1 MSLANWQAKISVWQS
16 YLLIAFVFF
25 LPISSAAPNL
35 ILLILLLFWLVEADF
50 SRKWQQMRQHPLL
63 FPMLAFALL
72 YPVSLLWTEDM
83 AWGQHMVERHVIF
96 LLFPLLLTVV
106 RKDHISLY
114 FSAFI
119 AAMTLSE
126 LASYAV
132 WFHWVSIPGIDPL
145 DPAGF
150 LGHWEYNP
158 FLALAIYFMAY
169 QLLFKPVASWQRR
182 LFVVFIVTMTINMF
196 ITGGRIGQIAYFALM
211 GLLLLQYFA
220 VKGRLKQGVLA
231 GVIALPLIFTLA
243 YQSSDL
249 FNSRVNLAV
258 ADAKNIFSQADEKT
272 GTGNYR
278 IMIWQNTLRVLQ
290 AYPIFGVGLGDFPE
304 TYNRVNTDVLIPEAT
319 MSKWG
324 EGLGHTQPHN
334 QYLFE
339 LVSFGVLGFGVFIV
353 LWASII
359 RHAMIQKDDYAHWRW
374 AFVTLTLIVMLTDSY
389 LLVQAFSYWFVF
401 MVATLWQ
408 PRVTAS

>member
-1 MSLANWQAKISVWQS
+1 MSVVWRDQLGIWQS

-25 LPISSAAPNL
+25 MPISSAAPNL
-35 ILLILLLFWLVEADF
+35 ILLVILLFWLVEADF

-158 FLALAIYFMAY
+158 FLALAIYLMVY
-169 QLLFKPVASWQRR
+169 QLLFKSVASWQRR

-211 GLLLLQYFA
+211 GLLLLQFFA
-220 VKGRLKQGVLA
+220 YKGRLKQGVLA
-231 GVIALPLIFTLA
+231 GVIALPLIFALA

-249 FNSRVNLAV
+249 FQTRVDKAINE
-258 ADAKNIFSQADEKT
+258 IQTHDETKT
-272 GTGNYR
+272 GSVNARFIY
-278 IMIWQNTLRVLQ
+278 WQNTLAMIPEHVWL
-290 AYPIFGVGLGDFPE
+290 GVGIGDFPDAYNQFVGDRVPPE
-304 TYNRVNTDVLIPEAT
+304 TL
-319 MSKWG
+319 MGKWG
-324 EGLGHTQPHN
+324 EGTGHNQPHN

-339 LVSFGVLGFGVFIV
+339 LASFGVLGFLIFVW

-359 RHAMIQKDDYAHWRW
+359 RHAIVQKDGHAHWRW

-401 MVATLWQ
+401 MMATLWQ

>member
-1 MSLANWQAKISVWQS
+1 MNVVWRDQSGIWQS

-35 ILLILLLFWLVEADF
+35 ILLVILVLWLVEANF
-50 SRKWQQMRQHPLL
+50 ARKWQQMRQHPLF

-83 AWGQHMVERHVIF
+83 AWGLHMVERHAIF

-106 RKDHISLY
+106 RKEHLSLY

-126 LASYAV
+126 IASYAV
-132 WFHWVSIPGIDPL
+132 WFHWLAIPGIDPL

-158 FLALAIYFMAY
+158 FLALAIYFMVY
-169 QLLFKPVASWQRR
+169 QLLFNPVASWQRW
-182 LFVVFIVTMTINMF
+182 LFVVFIITMTINMF

-211 GLLLLQYFA
+211 GLLLLQYFSY
-220 VKGRLKQGVLA
+220 KGRLKQGVLA
-231 GVIALPLIFTLA
+231 GAIALPLIFSIA

-249 FNSRVNLAV
+249 FQTRVDRA
-258 ADAKNIFSQADEKT
+258 IHEIQTHDETKT
-272 GTGNYR
+272 GSVNAR
-278 IMIWQNTLRVLQ
+278 FIFWQNTLAMIPEHVWL
-290 AYPIFGVGLGDFPE
+290 GVGIGDFPDAYNQFVGDRVPPE
-304 TYNRVNTDVLIPEAT
+304 TL
-319 MSKWG
+319 MGKWG
-324 EGLGHTQPHN
+324 EGTGHNQPHN

-339 LVSFGVLGFGVFIV
+339 LASFGILGFAVFAW
-353 LWASII
+353 LWFSII
-359 RHAMIQKDDYAHWRW
+359 RHAIRQSDLYAHWRW
-374 AFVTLTLIVMLTDSY
+374 AFISLTLIVMLTDSY

-401 MVATLWQ
+401 MMATLWQ

>member
-1 MSLANWQAKISVWQS
+1 MWRDQLGIWQS

-35 ILLILLLFWLVEADF
+35 ILLVILLLWLVEADF
-50 SRKWQQMRQHPLL
+50 ARKWQQISQHPL
-63 FPMLAFALL
+63 FPPMIAFALL

-83 AWGQHMVERHVIF
+83 AWGQHMVERHAIF

-106 RKDHISLY
+106 RKEHIGWC

-126 LASYAV
+126 IASYAV
-132 WFHWVSIPGIDPL
+132 WFHWVSIPGIDPS

-158 FLALAIYFMAY
+158 FLALAIYLMAY
-169 QLLFKPVASWQRR
+169 QLLFKSVASWKQW
-182 LFVVFIVTMTINMF
+182 LFVVFIITMTINMF

-211 GLLLLQYFA
+211 GLLLLQFFA
-220 VKGRLKQGVLA
+220 YKGRLKQGVLA
-231 GVIALPLIFTLA
+231 GMVALPLIFSIA
-243 YQSSDL
+243 YQTSDL
-249 FNSRVNLAV
+249 FQTRVDRAV
-258 ADAKNIFSQADEKT
+258 HEIQTHDETKT
-272 GTGNYR
+272 GSVNARFIY
-278 IMIWQNTLRVLQ
+278 WQNTLAMIPESPWL
-290 AYPIFGVGLGDFPE
+290 GVGIGDFPDAYNQFVGDWVPPE
-304 TYNRVNTDVLIPEAT
+304 TL
-319 MSKWG
+319 MGKWG
-324 EGLGHTQPHN
+324 EGTGHNQPHN

-339 LVSFGVLGFGVFIV
+339 LASFGVLGFLIFVW

-359 RHAMIQKDDYAHWRW
+359 RHAMVQKDDYDHWRW

-401 MVATLWQ
+401 MMATLWQ

>member
-1 MSLANWQAKISVWQS
+1 MWRDQLGIWQS

-35 ILLILLLFWLVEADF
+35 ILLVILLLWLVEADF
-50 SRKWQQMRQHPLL
+50 ARKWQQISQHPL
-63 FPMLAFALL
+63 FPPMIAFALL

-83 AWGQHMVERHVIF
+83 AWGQHMVERHAIF

-106 RKDHISLY
+106 RKEHIGWY

-126 LASYAV
+126 IASYAV
-132 WFHWVSIPGIDPL
+132 WFHWVSIPGIDPS

-158 FLALAIYFMAY
+158 FLALAIYLMAY
-169 QLLFKPVASWQRR
+169 QLLFKSVASWKQW
-182 LFVVFIVTMTINMF
+182 LFVVFIITMTINMF

-220 VKGRLKQGVLA
+220 VQGRLKQGVLA
-231 GVIALPLIFTLA
+231 GAIALPLIFALA

-249 FNSRVNLAV
+249 FNNRVNLAV
-258 ADAKNIFSQADEKT
+258 ADMQNMLYQTDEKT
-272 GTGNYR
+272 DTGNYR

-290 AYPIFGVGLGDFPE
+290 AHPILGVGLGDFPE
-304 TYNRVNTDVLIPEAT
+304 TYNRINADVLVPEAT

-339 LVSFGVLGFGVFIV
+339 LASFGVLGFLIFIW

-359 RHAMIQKDDYAHWRW
+359 RHAIVQKDDYAHWRW
-374 AFVTLTLIVMLTDSY
+374 AFITLTLIVMLTDSY

-401 MVATLWQ
+401 MMATLWQ

>member
-1 MSLANWQAKISVWQS
+1 MSVLWRNRLGIWQS

-83 AWGQHMVERHVIF
+83 AWGLHMVERHVIF

-169 QLLFKPVASWQRR
+169 QLLFKPVASWQRW
-182 LFVVFIVTMTINMF
+182 LFIVFIVTMTINMF

-211 GLLLLQYFA
+211 GLLLLQYFSY
-220 VKGRLKQGVLA
+220 KGRLKQGVLA
-231 GVIALPLIFTLA
+231 GAIALPLIFSIA

-249 FNSRVNLAV
+249 FQTRVDRA
-258 ADAKNIFSQADEKT
+258 IHEIQTHDETKT
-272 GTGNYR
+272 GSVNAR
-278 IMIWQNTLRVLQ
+278 FIFWQNTLAMIPEHVWL
-290 AYPIFGVGLGDFPE
+290 GVGIGDFPDAYNQFVGDRVPPE
-304 TYNRVNTDVLIPEAT
+304 TL
-319 MSKWG
+319 MGKWG
-324 EGLGHTQPHN
+324 EGFGHTQPHN

-339 LVSFGVLGFGVFIV
+339 LASFGILGFAVFAW
-353 LWASII
+353 LWFSII
-359 RHAMIQKDDYAHWRW
+359 RHAILQKDDYVHWRW
-374 AFVTLTLIVMLTDSY
+374 AFITLTLIVMLTDSY

>member
-1 MSLANWQAKISVWQS
+1 MWRDQLGIWQS

-35 ILLILLLFWLVEADF
+35 ILLVILLLWLVEADF
-50 SRKWQQMRQHPLL
+50 ARKWQQISQHPL
-63 FPMLAFALL
+63 FPPMIAFALL

-83 AWGQHMVERHVIF
+83 AWGQHMVERHAIF

-106 RKDHISLY
+106 RQEHIGWY

-126 LASYAV
+126 IASYAV
-132 WFHWVSIPGIDPL
+132 WFHWVSIPGIDPS

-169 QLLFKPVASWQRR
+169 QLLFNPVASWQRW
-182 LFVVFIVTMTINMF
+182 LFVLFIITMTINMF

-211 GLLLLQYFA
+211 GLLLLQYFSY
-220 VKGRLKQGVLA
+220 KGRLKQGVLA
-231 GVIALPLIFTLA
+231 GAIALPLIFSIA

-249 FNSRVNLAV
+249 FQTRVDRA
-258 ADAKNIFSQADEKT
+258 IHEIQTHDETKT
-272 GTGNYR
+272 GSINAR
-278 IMIWQNTLRVLQ
+278 FIFWQNTLAMIPEHVWL
-290 AYPIFGVGLGDFPE
+290 GVGIGDFPDAYNQFVGDRVPPE
-304 TYNRVNTDVLIPEAT
+304 TLMR
-319 MSKWG
+319 KWG
-324 EGLGHTQPHN
+324 EGTGHNQPHN

-339 LVSFGVLGFGVFIV
+339 LASFGVLGFLIFVW

-359 RHAMIQKDDYAHWRW
+359 RHAIVQKDNYAHWRW
-374 AFVTLTLIVMLTDSY
+374 AFITLTLIVMLTDSY

-401 MVATLWQ
+401 MMASLWQ
-408 PRVTAS
+408 PRVTTS

>member
-1 MSLANWQAKISVWQS
+1 MWRYQLGIWQS

-35 ILLILLLFWLVEADF
+35 ILLVILLLWLVEADF
-50 SRKWQQMRQHPLL
+50 SRKWLQMRQHPLL

-83 AWGQHMVERHVIF
+83 AWGQHMVERHAIF

-106 RKDHISLY
+106 RKEHLGWY

-119 AAMTLSE
+119 AAMTFSE
-126 LASYAV
+126 IASYAV

-158 FLALAIYFMAY
+158 FLALAIYLMAY
-169 QLLFKPVASWQRR
+169 QLLFKSVASWKQW
-182 LFVVFIVTMTINMF
+182 LFVVFIITMTINMF

-211 GLLLLQYFA
+211 GLLLLQFFA
-220 VKGRLKQGVLA
+220 YKGRLKQGVLA
-231 GVIALPLIFTLA
+231 GAIALPLIFALA

-249 FNSRVNLAV
+249 FQTRVDKAIHEIQTH
-258 ADAKNIFSQADEKT
+258 DDTKT
-272 GTGNYR
+272 GSVNARFIY
-278 IMIWQNTLRVLQ
+278 WQNTLAMIPESPWL
-290 AYPIFGVGLGDFPE
+290 GVGIGDFPDAYNQFVGDRVPPE
-304 TYNRVNTDVLIPEAT
+304 TL
-319 MSKWG
+319 MGKWG
-324 EGLGHTQPHN
+324 EGTGHNQPHN

-339 LVSFGVLGFGVFIV
+339 LASFGVLGFLIFVW

-359 RHAMIQKDDYAHWRW
+359 RHAMVQKDDYAHWRW

-401 MVATLWQ
+401 MMAILWQ

>member
-1 MSLANWQAKISVWQS
+1 MPLLWRQKLSAWQS
-16 YLLIAFVFF
+16 WLLIAFVFF

-35 ILLILLLFWLVEADF
+35 ILLLILVLWLVEADF
-50 SRKWQQMRQHPLL
+50 ARKWQQIRSHPLIY
-63 FPMLAFALL
+63 PMLAFALL

-96 LLFPLLLTVV
+96 FLFPLLLTVV
-106 RKDHISLY
+106 KKEHLGLY

-126 LASYAV
+126 MASYAV
-132 WFHWVSIPGIDPL
+132 WFDWLAIPGIDPL

-169 QLLFKPVASWQRR
+169 QLLFNPVASWQRW
-182 LFVVFIVTMTINMF
+182 LFVVFIITMTINMF

-211 GLLLLQYFA
+211 GLLLLQYFSY
-220 VKGRLKQGVLA
+220 KGRLKQGVLA
-231 GVIALPLIFTLA
+231 GALALPLIFSIA

-249 FNSRVNLAV
+249 FQTRVDRA
-258 ADAKNIFSQADEKT
+258 IHEIQTHDETKT
-272 GTGNYR
+272 GSVNAR
-278 IMIWQNTLRVLQ
+278 FIFWQNTVAMIPEHLWL
-290 AYPIFGVGLGDFPE
+290 GVGIGDFPDAYNQFVGDRVPPE
-304 TYNRVNTDVLIPEAT
+304 TL
-319 MSKWG
+319 MGKWG
-324 EGLGHTQPHN
+324 EGTGHNQPHN

-339 LVSFGVLGFGVFIV
+339 LASFGVLGFAVFIW
-353 LWASII
+353 LFASLI
-359 RHAMIQKDDYAHWRW
+359 RIALQSEGEWWRLRQ
-374 AFVTLTLIVMLTDSY
+374 AFVLLTLVIMLTDSY

-401 MVATLWQ
+401 MMATLWQ
-408 PRVTAS
+408 PRVTQS

>member
-1 MSLANWQAKISVWQS
+1 MPLLWRQKLGAWQS
-16 YLLIAFVFF
+16 WLLIAFVFF

-35 ILLILLLFWLVEADF
+35 ILLLILVLWLVEADF
-50 SRKWQQMRQHPLL
+50 LRKWQHMRAHPLF

-83 AWGQHMVERHVIF
+83 AWGLHMVERHAIF

-106 RKDHISLY
+106 RKEHLSLY

-126 LASYAV
+126 IASYAV
-132 WFHWVSIPGIDPL
+132 WFHWLAIPGIDPL

-169 QLLFKPVASWQRR
+169 QLLFNPVASWQRW
-182 LFVVFIVTMTINMF
+182 LFVVFIITMTINMF

-211 GLLLLQYFA
+211 GLLLLQYFSY
-220 VKGRLKQGVLA
+220 KERLKQGVLA
-231 GVIALPLIFTLA
+231 GAIALPLIFSIA

-249 FNSRVNLAV
+249 FQTRVDRA
-258 ADAKNIFSQADEKT
+258 IHEIQTHDETKT
-272 GTGNYR
+272 GSVNAR
-278 IMIWQNTLRVLQ
+278 FIFWQNTLAMIPEHVWL
-290 AYPIFGVGLGDFPE
+290 GVGIGDFPDAYNQFVGDRVPPE
-304 TYNRVNTDVLIPEAT
+304 TL
-319 MSKWG
+319 MGKWG
-324 EGLGHTQPHN
+324 EGTGHNQPHN

-339 LVSFGVLGFGVFIV
+339 LASFGILGFAVFAW
-353 LWASII
+353 LWFSII
-359 RHAMIQKDDYAHWRW
+359 RHAIRQSDSYAHWRW
-374 AFVTLTLIVMLTDSY
+374 AFISLTLIVMLTDSY

-401 MVATLWQ
+401 MMAALWQ